1 MSSLKQIEA
10 NRLNAQHSTGP
21 PSPEGKAAVR
31 FNALKTGIH
40 AQSQV
45 IPGEDPAALALL
57 IAEYYDRYQPATPE
71 VRALVDTLITAEWLQ
86 RRFRTLEAQIW
97 RYTFEGL
104 YTPVKGLELAQICD
118 PGCEDF
124 NRLQR
129 RIDAADRTYHR
140 TLLALQ
146 KIESRAP
153 APQPPA
159 PGPASEASLPQP
171 PAPGPASEASLPRP
185 PAPGPASEASLPR
198 PPAPG
203 PRPRERSEPEIGFVP
218 SIPAPPAGPVPSAP
232 GPVPSAP
239 GPVPLAP
246 GPVPSASGPVPLAP
260 GPRPLAPPIGLFTPS
275 YEPTPHQS
283 VANPHKNP

>member
-1 MSSLKQIEA
+1 MATIKQIEA

-21 PSPEGKAAVR
+21 TSPEGKAAVR

-97 RYTFEGL
+97 RFNLEGL
-104 YTPVKGLELAQICD
+104 YTPVKGLEMAQVCD
-118 PGCEDF
+118 PSCEDF

-140 TLLALQ
+140 TLLTLQ

-153 APQPPA
+153 NSPPPA
-159 PGPASEASLPQP
+159 PGPASA
-171 PAPGPASEASLPRP
+171 ASLPRP
-185 PAPGPASEASLPR
+185 LA
-198 PPAPG
+198 
-203 PRPRERSEPEIGFVP
+203 PEIGSVP
-218 SIPAPPAGPVPSAP
+218 PTPQQPPSTDFPSP
-232 GPVPSAP
+232 Q
-239 GPVPLAP
+239 
-246 GPVPSASGPVPLAP
+246 
-260 GPRPLAPPIGLFTPS
+260 IGSFTPCS
-275 YEPTPHQS
+275 RSNYQSGALQIPTKP
-283 VANPHKNP
+283 PE

>member
-21 PSPEGKAAVR
+21 TSPEGKAAIR
-31 FNALKTGIH
+31 FNALKTGID

-57 IAEYYDRYQPATPE
+57 AAEYYDRYQPATPE
-71 VRALVDTLITAEWLQ
+71 VRALVDTLVTAEWLQ

-104 YTPVKGLELAQICD
+104 YNPVKGLEMAQICD

-129 RIDAADRTYHR
+129 RIDAADRSYHR
-140 TLLALQ
+140 ALAALQ

-153 APQPPA
+153 D
-159 PGPASEASLPQP
+159 
-171 PAPGPASEASLPRP
+171 
-185 PAPGPASEASLPR
+185 PR

-218 SIPAPPAGPVPSAP
+218 
-232 GPVPSAP
+232 
-239 GPVPLAP
+239 
-246 GPVPSASGPVPLAP
+246 
-260 GPRPLAPPIGLFTPS
+260 
-275 YEPTPHQS
+275 PTPQQPPS
-283 VANPHKNP
+283 TDFPSPQIGSFAPASRTDLRYQVLQIPTKPLE